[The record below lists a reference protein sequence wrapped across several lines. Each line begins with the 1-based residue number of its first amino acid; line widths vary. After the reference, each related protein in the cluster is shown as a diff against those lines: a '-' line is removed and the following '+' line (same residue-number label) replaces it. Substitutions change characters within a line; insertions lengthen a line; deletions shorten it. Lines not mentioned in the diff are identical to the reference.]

1 MSDKKNNK
9 KKLLWITLGALG
21 LAIAGTATG
30 VWISKSLSKD
40 KVKDKRESLKEILA
54 DKNLSIPSNMKEYLQ
69 ELSQSESFDNSL
81 NIEDIKS
88 SLINWT
94 VIEKYS
100 KELENEKVNIEFI
113 EFLENTNNLK
123 INDVKAEKNNLEKLL
138 NNKNA
143 NSNTELINNK
153 SKIKELEN
161 QLGDLL
167 QELKI
172 HKKTLIKLK
181 QFYLKILLSY
191 QVIV

>member
-1 MSDKKNNK
+1 M
-9 KKLLWITLGALG
+9 
-21 LAIAGTATG
+21 
-30 VWISKSLSKD
+30 ISKSLSKD

-123 INDVKAEKNNLEKLL
+123 INDVKAEKE
-138 NNKNA
+138 
-143 NSNTELINNK
+143 
-153 SKIKELEN
+153 
-161 QLGDLL
+161 
-167 QELKI
+167 
-172 HKKTLIKLK
+172 
-181 QFYLKILLSY
+181 
-191 QVIV
+191 

>member
-1 MSDKKNNK
+1 MCR
-9 KKLLWITLGALG
+9 
-21 LAIAGTATG
+21 
-30 VWISKSLSKD
+30 ISKSLSKD

-161 QLGDLL
+161 QLGNLL

>member
-1 MSDKKNNK
+1 
-9 KKLLWITLGALG
+9 
-21 LAIAGTATG
+21 
-30 VWISKSLSKD
+30 
-40 KVKDKRESLKEILA
+40 
-54 DKNLSIPSNMKEYLQ
+54 MKEYLQ